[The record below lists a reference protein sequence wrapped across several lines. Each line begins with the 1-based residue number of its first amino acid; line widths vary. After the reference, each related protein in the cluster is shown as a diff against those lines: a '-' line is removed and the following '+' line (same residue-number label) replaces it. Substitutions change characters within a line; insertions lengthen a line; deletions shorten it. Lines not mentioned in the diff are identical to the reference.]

1 MKHLSAEF
9 QKQLAD
15 IRDIARGHERLAEI
29 MGDINYMGQG
39 ITEQQA
45 EAWSV
50 AFRCMGKQAA
60 DMAQDLLEQSIEG
73 DDEELERGRDA
84 D

>member
-1 MKHLSAEF
+1 MTYPSAKIE
-9 QKQLAD
+9 KQLAE
-15 IRDIARGHERLAEI
+15 IRDIAQAHERLAEI
-29 MGDINYMGQG
+29 MGDINDLGQG
-39 ITEQQA
+39 TMAQQV

-60 DMAQDLLEQSIEG
+60 DMAQDLIEDIIEG
-73 DDEELERGRDA
+73 DSEELEWGPDA

>member
-73 DDEELERGRDA
+73 DDGEQEGGRDA

>member
-9 QKQLAD
+9 QKQLAE
-15 IRDIARGHERLAEI
+15 IRDIAQGQERLAEI

-39 ITEQQA
+39 TTEQQA

-50 AFRCMGKQAA
+50 AFRCMGKRAA
-60 DMAQDLLEQSIEG
+60 DIAQDLIEQSIEG
-73 DDEELERGRDA
+73 NDDEQEGGRDA

>member
-1 MKHLSAEF
+1 MSRPNEKF
-9 QKQLAD
+9 IKQLAE
-15 IRDIARGHERLAEI
+15 IRDIAQAHERLAEI
-29 MGDINYMGQG
+29 MGDVNYMGQG
-39 ITEQQA
+39 TTEQQA

-50 AFRCMGKQAA
+50 AFRCMGKRAA

-73 DDEELERGRDA
+73 DDDKQEGGHIA

>member
-1 MKHLSAEF
+1 MTFPSAAFE
-9 QKQLAD
+9 KQLAE
-15 IRDIARGHERLAEI
+15 IRDIAQAHERLAEI
-29 MGDINYMGQG
+29 MGDINYLGQG
-39 ITEQQA
+39 ITEQQG

-50 AFRCMGKQAA
+50 AFRCMGKRAA

-73 DDEELERGRDA
+73 DDDAQEGGRDA

>member
-1 MKHLSAEF
+1 MTYPSASFE
-9 QKQLAD
+9 KQLAE
-15 IRDIARGHERLAEI
+15 IRDIAQAHERLAEI
-29 MGDINYMGQG
+29 MGDINYLGQG
-39 ITEQQA
+39 ITEQQG

-50 AFRCMGKQAA
+50 AFRCMGKRAA

-73 DDEELERGRDA
+73 EGEELEWGRDA

>member
-9 QKQLAD
+9 QKQLAE
-15 IRDIARGHERLAEI
+15 IRDIAQGQERLAEI

-39 ITEQQA
+39 TTEQQA

-50 AFRCMGKQAA
+50 AFRCMGKRAA
-60 DMAQDLLEQSIEG
+60 DMAQDLIEEIIEG
-73 DDEELERGRDA
+73 DDGEQEGGRDA

>member
-1 MKHLSAEF
+1 MTYPSASFE
-9 QKQLAD
+9 KQLAE
-15 IRDIARGHERLAEI
+15 IRDIAQAHERLAEI
-29 MGDINYMGQG
+29 MGDVNYLGQG
-39 ITEQQA
+39 ITEQQG

-50 AFRCMGKQAA
+50 AFRCMGKRAA

-73 DDEELERGRDA
+73 DDDAQEGGRDA